1 MCKLFNIHDYIM
13 ALDNGYDTILLTDAT
28 NINSDVKYVLAIIRV
43 LLKRTKIMLFDET
56 FDYLSKDLSL
66 KVLDILKDLKQEN
79 TILVITKN
87 KEIIESNYVD
97 NIIVL
102 DDNKLLTEGK
112 HDDLLKENDYKKIFK
127 KL

>member
-1 MCKLFNIHDYIM
+1 M
-13 ALDNGYDTILLTDAT
+13 
-28 NINSDVKYVLAIIRV
+28 
-43 LLKRTKIMLFDET
+43 

-102 DDNKLLTEGK
+102 DDSKILTEGK
-112 HDDLLKENDYKKIFK
+112 HDELLKESEYKKIFK